1 MSPREAPFHADPA
14 AEHAAVRG
22 AVGILDRSDVGVIEV
37 TGRDRASFLHALL
50 SNDVTSLA
58 PGQGCR
64 ATLLDV
70 HGKVQ
75 VLLRL
80 LVLDDRVLVITPPG
94 QAEATEQGLDKY
106 LFSEKAYL
114 ANVTGEY
121 ALAMLAGPDGPGLAE
136 RIAGVRAGEG
146 SWSHASGRIG
156 DVLVRV
162 VRGSGETG
170 MPEVWLISAAA
181 DGDRVW
187 EAAATAGAR
196 PIGRAAYDALRIEAG
211 TAAFPEDMG
220 PTVLL
225 PEVPFTDLV
234 AQSKGCY
241 IGQEVVVRIR
251 DRGHVNRLL
260 RGLLVDGDTVPAPG
274 SVVLAGET
282 EIGRVTSAAWSYT
295 LKRPIALAF
304 IRRQHAAAGTPVTIG
319 DGDATLGAT
328 VADLP
333 MVSVAA

>member
-1 MSPREAPFHADPA
+1 MSPRDMPSHADPA

-22 AVGILDRSDVGVIEV
+22 AVGILDRSDFGVIDV
-37 TGRDRASFLHALL
+37 TGRDRAAFLHALL
-50 SNDVTSLA
+50 SNDVASLA

-114 ANVTGEY
+114 SNVTGEY
-121 ALAMLAGPDGPGLAE
+121 ALAMLAGPDAPALAE
-136 RIAGVRAGEG
+136 RIAGVRPGETP
-146 SWSHASGRIG
+146 WSHAGGRIG
-156 DVLVRV
+156 DAAVRI
-162 VRGSGETG
+162 VRGGAETG
-170 MPEVWLISAAA
+170 LPEVWLISAAA
-181 DGDRVW
+181 DGERVW
-187 EAAATAGAR
+187 EAARAEGAR
-196 PIGRAAYDALRIEAG
+196 PIGRDAYDALRIEAG
-211 TAAFPEDMG
+211 TAAFPDDMG
-220 PTVLL
+220 PAVLL
-225 PEVPFTDLV
+225 PEVPFGDLV
-234 AQSKGCY
+234 AQNKGCY
-241 IGQEVVVRIR
+241 IGQEVIVRIR

-274 SVVLAGET
+274 SPVLAGDT
-282 EIGRVTSAAWSYT
+282 EIGRVTSAAWSYA

-304 IRRQHAAAGTPVTIG
+304 VRRPHAAAGTPVTIG
-319 DGDATLGAT
+319 SGTATLAAS

-333 MVSVAA
+333 LVSVAA